1 MNKALPDPPHDHS
14 AFHRA
19 IDRHSPTKDFH
30 CVNEDLS
37 FEDALLYTASL
48 LDSASVTALDCSEH
62 LESPERA
69 KILAVW
75 HLLEIARTTVDRSI
89 HCLNNPKT
97 TA

>member
-1 MNKALPDPPHDHS
+1 MNKALPDPPHDHR

-62 LESPERA
+62 LESPSGRRFWRCG
-69 KILAVW
+69 IYWRLPGPRW
-75 HLLEIARTTVDRSI
+75 IALS
-89 HCLNNPKT
+89 